1 MSDESIKFNDT
12 HIPMNTPKLLSPIGK
27 HLDYDGTHQ
36 YQTVDKGNK
45 ELIIC
50 NNYININNK
59 FSDI

>member
-12 HIPMNTPKLLSPIGK
+12 HIPMNMPKLLSPIGK